1 MPSATKKTRIG
12 TTSLTQ
18 IVLDS
23 NVVLKWFLPD
33 EAGRE
38 PALRLRAAVI
48 GGILEPVMP
57 SHLPLEVA
65 AGLTRAV
72 RRRRP
77 GGDVLPAIDAFNQ
90 ISIELVDVAAHL
102 TAITALAMSVGISV
116 YDAAYV
122 FVGQHRAA
130 PLVTADEPLQAKAAA
145 AGHDV
150 ILLSDVP
157 VG

>member
-1 MPSATKKTRIG
+1 M
-12 TTSLTQ
+12 TQ

-48 GGILEPVMP
+48 GDILQPVMP

-77 GGDVLPAIDAFNQ
+77 GGNVLAAVDAFNQ
-90 ISIELVDVAAHL
+90 ISIALVDVAAHL
-102 TAITALAMSVGISV
+102 TPITALAMSLDVSV

-122 FVGQHRAA
+122 FVGREQAA
-130 PLVTADEPLQAKAAA
+130 PLITADKQLQTKAAA
-145 AGHDV
+145 AGFDV
-150 ILLSDVP
+150 ILLSEVP
-157 VG
+157 LG